1 MEKRVV
7 FNGRWL
13 PALLLLPQLI
23 ITLIFFFMPAGEAL
37 YQSLFRQ
44 DAFGLSLE
52 FVGLENFSQLFADE
66 KYLASFQVTAVF
78 AIGVTLLA
86 LSSSLVLA
94 WFADRLLRGAT
105 LVRTLIVWPYAI
117 APAVAGVLWMFMF
130 NPSLGLISFWLKGM
144 GVDWN
149 YLLRGDQALL
159 LVIVFSAWKQISY
172 NFLFFLAGLQGIP
185 KSLLE
190 AAAIDGAG
198 PWKRFTS
205 IVFPL
210 LSPTTFFLLVINVV
224 YAFFDTFAIIDA
236 VTQGGPSKSTEI
248 LVYKVFHDGFKG
260 LDIGGSAA
268 QSVILMII
276 VIALTIVQFR
286 HVERRVSY

>member
-23 ITLIFFFMPAGEAL
+23 ITILFFFMPAGEAL

-52 FVGLENFSQLFADE
+52 FVGLENFAELFADE

-159 LVIVFSAWKQISY
+159 LVIVISAWKQISY

-190 AAAIDGAG
+190 AAAIDGAV
-198 PWKRFTS
+198 RD
-205 IVFPL
+205 V
-210 LSPTTFFLLVINVV
+210 
-224 YAFFDTFAIIDA
+224 
-236 VTQGGPSKSTEI
+236 EI
-248 LVYKVFHDGFKG
+248 FKKG
-260 LDIGGSAA
+260 TKDKWEQPG
-268 QSVILMII
+268 
-276 VIALTIVQFR
+276 
-286 HVERRVSY
+286 